1 MSVGGKGKGK
11 GKGKLAGKTAGKT
24 ASKKRKKGD
33 GDEPELPS
41 APMRSSAVAEVE
53 VDMEPVKPEVIRP
66 EVMPPKPKDT
76 YSQLT
81 FRAIKAMG
89 GKANLSEI
97 LQWIMDNYDWYRYNP
112 GDKWV
117 VRFSNLL
124 PSCLI
129 V

>member
-1 MSVGGKGKGK
+1 VSVSGKGKGK

-41 APMRSSAVAEVE
+41 APMRSSTTAEVE
-53 VDMEPVKPEVIRP
+53 VETEPVKPEVIRP

-117 VRFSNLL
+117 VSMNAAIKSRLM
-124 PSCLI
+124 